1 MWSLYNNLVHSL
13 LLYGL
18 SLYLLTRP
26 GGDGRGMSSGSL
38 ARHAED
44 KGASWRESPF
54 QLISL
59 RGPQGVWGGKCVKVR
74 SQHTHTHTAVS
85 HSTAHTLYSEKGTHS
100 CLFTQ
105 TKRGELYGKKWI
117 GVKSSFLSQRQADGE
132 GHRGVD
138 GWMDGWRRESM
149 QGDER

>member
-1 MWSLYNNLVHSL
+1 
-13 LLYGL
+13 
-18 SLYLLTRP
+18 
-26 GGDGRGMSSGSL
+26 MSSGSL

-74 SQHTHTHTAVS
+74 SQHTHTHTGVS
-85 HSTAHTLYSEKGTHS
+85 HSTTRTLCSEKGTHS
-100 CLFTQ
+100 FLFTQ

-117 GVKSSFLSQRQADGE
+117 GVKSFFQSQKRADGE
-132 GHRGVD
+132 GHGGMD
-138 GWMDGWRRESM
+138 GWMAGWMDGWRRGSM
-149 QGDER
+149 QGDERQSVRGESYCLLKNYGPRRLSQQ

>member
-18 SLYLLTRP
+18 SLRLLTRP

-38 ARHAED
+38 TRHAED

-74 SQHTHTHTAVS
+74 SQHTHTHTHTQES
-85 HSTAHTLYSEKGTHS
+85 PTQPHTLCTAKRELIHVYSHKQKEAS
-100 CLFTQ
+100 CMG
-105 TKRGELYGKKWI
+105 RNG
-117 GVKSSFLSQRQADGE
+117 SA
-132 GHRGVD
+132 
-138 GWMDGWRRESM
+138 
-149 QGDER
+149 